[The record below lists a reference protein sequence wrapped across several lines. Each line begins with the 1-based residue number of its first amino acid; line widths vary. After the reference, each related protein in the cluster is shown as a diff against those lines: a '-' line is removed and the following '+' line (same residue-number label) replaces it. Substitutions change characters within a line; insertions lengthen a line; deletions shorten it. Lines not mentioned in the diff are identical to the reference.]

1 MNPVNKCIYL
11 FVLDG
16 SISVPVQTV
25 HKKEAIGVWDTDTI
39 HIHIEQEARFVVI
52 ELPINH

>member
-11 FVLDG
+11 FVLHG